1 MMFCNLKM
9 KSFPINAIAILLI
22 GLVAIQ
28 ANAQSFKVT
37 PASIDFSLNAGES
50 DNQTII
56 VENTSDK
63 VESFVVSAS
72 DYDFDQDGKMKFL
85 PLGSSK
91 RSCSS
96 YMTLTPSFITIN
108 PNESVKINVLMKVPQ
123 DSVKTRWGIVSIR
136 SEKEYIGI
144 AADKDVVRAGLII
157 TPEIAVK
164 VLQTPPNLTFSKMTI
179 KDFKEGVRGKDD
191 STRVF
196 QVKIANEGEVRTK
209 AKVYLTA
216 SSLETLKETTTE
228 PVEVSLLPGVNSE
241 VKLSLPGDLKPGT
254 YSLAAILDYGA
265 ENDLEGIEMEIEV
278 KADLPKSDAISQEGK
293 AGQKL

>member
-1 MMFCNLKM
+1 MNFCTLKM
-9 KSFPINAIAILLI
+9 INYPIKAVLILSVGMI
-22 GLVAIQ
+22 VFQ

-37 PASIDFSLNAGES
+37 PASIDFTLNTGES
-50 DNQTII
+50 DNQTIL

-72 DYDFDQDGKMKFL
+72 DYDYDEAGKMKFM
-85 PLGSSK
+85 PLGTSK

-96 YMTLTPSFITIN
+96 YMTITPSFLTIN
-108 PNESVKINVLMKVPQ
+108 PNESVKVNVLMKVPQ

-164 VLQTPPNLTFSKMTI
+164 VLQTPPSLTFSKMTI
-179 KDFKEGVRGKDD
+179 KELKEIERGKDD

-241 VKLSLPGDLKPGT
+241 VKLGLPNNLKPGT
-254 YSLAAILDYGA
+254 YSLATILDYGA
-265 ENDLEGIEMEIEV
+265 ENDLEGMEMEIEI
-278 KADLPKSDAISQEGK
+278 KADIPKSDAISQERK

>member
-1 MMFCNLKM
+1 MFCNLKL
-9 KSFPINAIAILLI
+9 KSFPINTIAILLI
-22 GLVAIQ
+22 GVVAIQ

-37 PASIDFSLNAGES
+37 PASIDFSLNASES

-108 PNESVKINVLMKVPQ
+108 PNESVKINVLMKVPH

-216 SSLETLKETTTE
+216 SNLETLKETTTE
-228 PVEVSLLPGVNSE
+228 PFELNVLPGVNSE
-241 VKLSLPGDLKPGT
+241 VKLSLPAELKPGA
-254 YSLAAILDYGA
+254 YSLAAILDYGT
-265 ENDLEGIEMEIEV
+265 ENDLEGMEMEIEV